1 MKKIL
6 SLVLALTLC
15 LGMIFTLA
23 SCKGKADFTVG
34 IAQIAP
40 HAALDAATQGFKD
53 ALTEELAK
61 VGKTV
66 KFKEQNAGGEI
77 SACSSIVGAFVSS
90 DVDLILANAT
100 PVLQAAS
107 KATTSIPILGTS
119 VTEYGVA
126 LGIENFSGT
135 VGTNVSGTSDLA
147 PLDQQAQMM
156 IDTLGL
162 VAGNKVG
169 LLFCSAEPNSKY
181 QVDVVEK
188 YLNDKGILTT
198 RYAFSDSNDLIS
210 VSTNLPEDLSAVY
223 VPTDNTAADNASVIK
238 NATVAKKLPVFA
250 GEEGICKG
258 CGYATLSIDYY
269 NLGRK
274 TGEMAAKILLK
285 EAHVEDMAIA
295 YDANPTKKYNK
306 EICQQLGI
314 DTAALDALG
323 YVAID

>member
-6 SLVLALTLC
+6 SLILALTLC
-15 LGMIFTLA
+15 LGIVFTLA
-23 SCKGKADFTVG
+23 SCKKDKADFTVG
-34 IAQIAP
+34 IAQLAP
-40 HAALDAATQGFKD
+40 HVALDAATKGFKD

-66 KFKEQNAGGEI
+66 EFKEQNAGGEI
-77 SACSSIVGAFVSS
+77 STCSSIVGAFVSNN
-90 DVDLILANAT
+90 VDLILANAT
-100 PVLQAAS
+100 PMLQAAS
-107 KATTSIPILGTS
+107 KATKTIPILGTS

-126 LGIENFSGT
+126 LGIENFNGT

-147 PLDQQAQMM
+147 PLDTQAQMM

-169 LLFCSAEPNSKY
+169 LLYCSAEPNSGY
-181 QVDVVEK
+181 QVQVVEA
-188 YLNDKGILTT
+188 YLNSKGILTE

-210 VSTNLPEDLSAVY
+210 VSTNLPETLSAIY

-238 NATVAKKLPVFA
+238 NATVAKKIPVFA

-269 NLGRK
+269 SLGRK

-285 EAHVEDMAIA
+285 EAHVEDMAIE
-295 YDANPTKKYNK
+295 YDAAPTKKYNK
-306 EICQQLGI
+306 EICDQLGI
-314 DTAALDALG
+314 DLSKLEG

>member
-1 MKKIL
+1 MKKII
-6 SLVLALTLC
+6 SLILALTLC

-23 SCKGKADFTVG
+23 SCNREKADFTVG
-34 IAQIAP
+34 IAQLAP
-40 HAALDAATQGFKD
+40 HEALDAATQGFKD

-77 SACSSIVGAFVSS
+77 STCSTIVGAFVSNN
-90 DVDLILANAT
+90 VDLILANAT
-100 PVLQAAS
+100 PMLQAAS
-107 KATTSIPILGTS
+107 KATKTIPILGTS

-126 LGIENFSGT
+126 LGIENFNGT

-156 IDTLGL
+156 IDTLNL

-169 LLFCSAEPNSKY
+169 LLYCSAEPNSGY
-181 QVDVVEK
+181 QVQVVEK
-188 YLNDKGILTT
+188 YLNDRGIITA

-210 VSTNLPEDLSAVY
+210 VSTNLPSDLSAIY
-223 VPTDNTAADNASVIK
+223 VPTDNTAADNTSVIK
-238 NATVAKKLPVFA
+238 NATLAKRIPVFA

-274 TGEMAAKILLK
+274 TGQMAAKILLK
-285 EAHVEDMAIA
+285 EAHVEDMAIE
-295 YDANPTKKYNK
+295 YDAAPTKKYNK
-306 EICQQLGI
+306 EICEHLGI
-314 DTAALDALG
+314 DVSKLEG